1 MNNGLIS
8 DFVERIASLCLK
20 NKLYVLPC
28 DYFAKMKEMK
38 SGDSYIL
45 NLDRSTQRGSHYVG
59 LYLSPT
65 NVLYFDPLGFPLVNS
80 DVENGL
86 LKHGVTEITYSKKII
101 QGGIS
106 FHCGVFVIAFHI
118 ICVAKGKSMDD
129 FISLFS
135 DNDFRLNEKIATN
148 IIVNQLRDL

>member
-45 NLDRSTQRGSHYVG
+45 NLDRSTQRGSNYVG

-65 NVLYFDPLGFPLVNS
+65 NV
-80 DVENGL
+80 
-86 LKHGVTEITYSKKII
+86 
-101 QGGIS
+101 
-106 FHCGVFVIAFHI
+106 
-118 ICVAKGKSMDD
+118 
-129 FISLFS
+129 
-135 DNDFRLNEKIATN
+135 
-148 IIVNQLRDL
+148 